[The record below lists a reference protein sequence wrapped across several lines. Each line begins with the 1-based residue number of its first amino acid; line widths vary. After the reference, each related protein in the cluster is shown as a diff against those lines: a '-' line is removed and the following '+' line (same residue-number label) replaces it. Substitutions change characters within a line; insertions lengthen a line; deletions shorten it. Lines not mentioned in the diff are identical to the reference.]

1 MEQEKGLLTDLRN
14 NTSVFRVAF
23 VIDLILCQIGY
34 ISVPAIVCAVFI
46 FLWGIGLFVRKYV
59 YTANIKKVN
68 YFGWLLAFIGSN
80 ILTIFIQ
87 GYDRGVWESIG
98 MVLNMP
104 IIFFLFYGLHTEAES
119 EGGRRHIYKELYVLC
134 TAMMWLS
141 NVLNVL
147 SLISLYSVGRSV
159 SYYFGYLVVYENR
172 FTGVY
177 YNPNLMAFTAFCAL
191 FCCHILWQGDFF
203 EKTSGKKMTTRRRA
217 VIFLSAALNVAV
229 IFLTDSNASL
239 LMIVSY
245 IVIYVCYRL
254 FGGKD
259 IRFGAAVKRGAA
271 LAALLVVVAV
281 GIFFVRSF
289 VQTGAT
295 QTISAPQESSNVFDD
310 SDDELNTI
318 TFEHTNTNI
327 DSGRIKLF
335 RQGINVI
342 KHHPLFGVGK
352 GEITKYGNRYND
364 NKMKYSDF
372 HNGYL
377 TVFVC
382 SGFIG
387 FALFIGFAICLGKRM
402 VCDLFAVKPT
412 IKSDIFPCMASFI
425 AAYCI
430 YAFFERT
437 MVYDV
442 TVMVEFFW
450 LILGY
455 AAVCMVRYEG
465 EKYAACAFSTV
476 ENKKTLRKPKNSDR
490 GEISINI
497 K

>member
-1 MEQEKGLLTDLRN
+1 M
-14 NTSVFRVAF
+14 
-23 VIDLILCQIGY
+23 
-34 ISVPAIVCAVFI
+34 FI
-46 FLWGIGLFVRKYV
+46 FFWGIGIFVRKYV
-59 YTANIKKVN
+59 YTFNIKQVN
-68 YFGWLLAFIGSN
+68 YYGWLLAFIGTN
-80 ILTIFIQ
+80 ILTIIIQ
-87 GYDRGVWESIG
+87 EYDRGLWESVG

-104 IIFFLFYGLHTEAES
+104 IIFFLYYGLHSEATTEES
-119 EGGRRHIYKELYVLC
+119 RKHVYKEIYVLC
-134 TAMMWLS
+134 TIMLWLS

-177 YNPNLMAFTAFCAL
+177 FNPNLMAFTSFCAM

-203 EKTSGKKMTTRRRA
+203 EKTSGKPLTKRRRA
-217 VIFLSAALNVAV
+217 LIFLSAGLNLAV
-229 IFLTDSNASL
+229 IFLTDSNATML
-239 LMIVSY
+239 IIVCY

-259 IRFGAAVKRGAA
+259 IKLGSAVKKGFG
-271 LAALLVVVAV
+271 LAALLVAVAIGV
-281 GIFFVRSF
+281 FGVRYF

-295 QTISAPQESSNVFDD
+295 QTMSAPEESVNVFEDE
-310 SDDELNTI
+310 DDELNRI
-318 TFEHTNTNI
+318 TFEHENKNL

-335 RQGINVI
+335 HQGINVI
-342 KHHPLFGVGK
+342 KHHPIFGVGK

-382 SGFIG
+382 SGLVG
-387 FALFIGFAICLGKRM
+387 FVLFMGFAICLGKRM
-402 VCDLFAVKPT
+402 AGDLFAVKPT
-412 IKSDIFPCMASFI
+412 IRSDIFPCLASFI
-425 AAYCI
+425 AAYCV

-442 TVMVEFFW
+442 TFMVEFFW
-450 LILGY
+450 LVLGY
-455 AAVCMVRYEG
+455 ASVCMVRYEG
-465 EKYAACAFSTV
+465 GEYAVCRFSTI
-476 ENKKTLRKPKNSDR
+476 ENKKLPEGQSP
-490 GEISINI
+490 GAAE
-497 K
+497 

>member
-1 MEQEKGLLTDLRN
+1 M
-14 NTSVFRVAF
+14 FRVAF
-23 VIDLILCQIGY
+23 VVDLILCQIGY
-34 ISVPAIVCAVFI
+34 ISVPAIVCAVLI
-46 FLWGIGLFVRKYV
+46 FMWGIGIVVRRYV
-59 YTANIKKVN
+59 HSYNIKKVN
-68 YFGWLLAFIGSN
+68 YYGWLLAFIGTN
-80 ILTIFIQ
+80 ILTIVLQ
-87 GYDRGVWESIG
+87 GYDRGFWESVG

-119 EGGRRHIYKELYVLC
+119 EDGRRHIYREIYVLC
-134 TAMMWLS
+134 TVMMWLS
-141 NVLNVL
+141 NVLNVI
-147 SLISLYSVGRSV
+147 SLISLYSVGCSV

-177 YNPNLMAFTAFCAL
+177 FNPNLMAFTAFCAL

-203 EKTSGKKMTTRRRA
+203 EKTSGKKMTKRRRA
-217 VIFLSAALNVAV
+217 VIFLSAALNLAV
-229 IFLTDSNASL
+229 IFLTDSNAAML
-239 LMIVSY
+239 IIVCY

-259 IRFGAAVKRGAA
+259 IKIGVAVRRGFA

-281 GIFFVRSF
+281 GVFSVRFF
-289 VQTGAT
+289 VQTGAS
-295 QTISAPQESSNVFDD
+295 QTVSRPSESANVFDD
-310 SDDELNTI
+310 SDDELNNI
-318 TFEHTNTNI
+318 TFEHMNSNI

-335 RQGINVI
+335 KQGVNVI
-342 KHHPLFGVGK
+342 KHHPVFGVGK
-352 GEITKYGNRYND
+352 GEITKYGNRYNN

-387 FALFIGFAICLGKRM
+387 FALFIAFAICLGKRM
-402 VCDLFAVKPT
+402 ACDLFAVKPT
-412 IKSDIFPCMASFI
+412 IRSDIFPCLASFI

-442 TVMVEFFW
+442 TFMVEFFW

-465 EKYAACAFSTV
+465 EDYAVCAFSTT
-476 ENKKTLRKPKNSDR
+476 ENKRKLPRTPERQKP
-490 GEISINI
+490 GEGETSE
-497 K
+497 